1 MNVIFITNK
10 NEKGTLLM
18 KVAVIGCTHAGTAAV
33 KELAS
38 QHEQLDITVY
48 ERNDN
53 VSFLSCGIA
62 LHVGGVVEHAE
73 SLFYSSPDELT
84 ELGAEMRL
92 KHDVLEIDS
101 TNQTI
106 LAKNLLTGET
116 VQDTYDKLIMTTGSW
131 PIIPMLP
138 GIELNQIEL
147 CKNYHHA
154 QTIIK
159 KATDAQRITVVGA
172 GYIGAELVEA
182 FEAYG
187 KDVTFIDSADRIL
200 NKYLDRSFTDIIESE
215 LTDRGIHLELN
226 QTVQSFTGVDGNV
239 TQVVTDKGTFE
250 TDLVILCVG
259 FRPSTELLK
268 GQIDMLPNGAIIVD
282 DYMRT
287 SNPNIFAAGDSC
299 AVYYNPARTH
309 AYIPLATNA
318 VRMGT
323 LVGKNLLAPTI
334 RYQGTQGTS
343 GLRLYDLN
351 IASTGLTEDAAP
363 FFGLEVTSTTVQDAY
378 RPEFMPTAENV
389 QLKLVYETATH
400 RLVGAQIISKVDLTQ
415 AMNTLSV
422 AIQNEMTL
430 EELAFVDFFFQ
441 PHYNKPWNLLN
452 QAALQG
458 MKELTS
464 ERV

>member
-1 MNVIFITNK
+1 
-10 NEKGTLLM
+10 M

-38 QHEQLDITVY
+38 QQDVEITVY

-62 LHVGGVVEHAE
+62 LHVGGVVKHAE
-73 SLFYSSPDELT
+73 SLFYSSPSELA

-101 TNQTI
+101 ERQTI
-106 LAKNLLTGET
+106 VAKNLMTGE
-116 VQDTYDKLIMTTGSW
+116 VVHDTYDKLIMTTGSW

-154 QTIIK
+154 QTIIE
-159 KATDAQRITVVGA
+159 KATDAARITVVGA

-200 NKYLDRSFTDIIESE
+200 NKYLDRSFTDVIERE
-215 LTDRGIHLELN
+215 LTDRGIRLELG
-226 QTVQSFTGVDGNV
+226 QTVQSFKGENGSV
-239 TQVVTDKGTFE
+239 THVVTDKGTFE

-268 GQIDMLPNGAIIVD
+268 GQVDMLPNGAIIVD

-323 LVGKNLLAPTI
+323 LIGKNLRAPKI

-351 IASTGLTEDAAP
+351 IASTGLTEEAAP
-363 FFGLEVTSTTVQDAY
+363 LFGLEVSSTTVTDAY
-378 RPEFMPTAENV
+378 RPEFMPTAEDV
-389 QLKLVYETATH
+389 QLKLVFETATH
-400 RLVGAQIISKVDLTQ
+400 RVVGAQIISKVDLTQ

-422 AIQNEMTL
+422 AIQNDMTL

-452 QAALQG
+452 QAALQA
-458 MKELTS
+458 MN
-464 ERV
+464 ERQSARV

>member
-1 MNVIFITNK
+1 
-10 NEKGTLLM
+10 M

-33 KELAS
+33 KELTS

-73 SLFYSSPDELT
+73 SLFYSSPDELA
-84 ELGAEMRL
+84 ELGANMRL

-106 LAKNLLTGET
+106 VAKNLVTGET
-116 VQDTYDKLIMTTGSW
+116 VYDTYDKLIMTTGSW

-159 KATDAQRITVVGA
+159 KATDAERITVVGA

-200 NKYLDRSFTDIIESE
+200 NKYLDRSFTDIIEQE

-363 FFGLEVTSTTVQDAY
+363 FFGLEVASTTVQDAY

-389 QLKLVYETATH
+389 QLKLVYETTTH

-422 AIQNEMTL
+422 AIQNDMTL

-458 MKELTS
+458 MNELTS

>member
-1 MNVIFITNK
+1 
-10 NEKGTLLM
+10 M

-33 KELAS
+33 KELTS

-73 SLFYSSPDELT
+73 SLFYSSPDELA
-84 ELGAEMRL
+84 ELGANMRL

-106 LAKNLLTGET
+106 VAKNLVTGET
-116 VQDTYDKLIMTTGSW
+116 VYDTYDKLIMTTGSW

-159 KATDAQRITVVGA
+159 KATDAERITVVGA

-187 KDVTFIDSADRIL
+187 KEVTFIDSADRIL
-200 NKYLDRSFTDIIESE
+200 NKYLDRSFTDIIEQE
-215 LTDRGIHLELN
+215 LTDRGIRLELN

-239 TQVVTDKGTFE
+239 IQVVTDKGTLE

-323 LVGKNLLAPTI
+323 LVGKNLLAPKI

-363 FFGLEVTSTTVQDAY
+363 FFGLEVASTTVQDAY

-389 QLKLVYETATH
+389 QLKLVYETMTH

-422 AIQNEMTL
+422 AIQNDMTL

-458 MKELTS
+458 MNELTS

>member
-1 MNVIFITNK
+1 
-10 NEKGTLLM
+10 M

-38 QHEQLDITVY
+38 QQDVEITVY

-62 LHVGGVVEHAE
+62 LHVGGVVKHAE
-73 SLFYSSPDELT
+73 SLFYSSPSELA

-101 TNQTI
+101 ERQTI
-106 LAKNLLTGET
+106 VAKNLMTGE
-116 VQDTYDKLIMTTGSW
+116 VVHDTYDKLIMTTGSW

-154 QTIIK
+154 QTIIE
-159 KATDAQRITVVGA
+159 KATEAERITVVGA

-200 NKYLDRSFTDIIESE
+200 NKYLDRSFTDVIERE
-215 LTDRGIHLELN
+215 LTDRGIRLELG
-226 QTVQSFTGVDGNV
+226 QTVQSFKGENGTV
-239 TQVVTDKGTFE
+239 THVVTDKGTFE

-268 GQIDMLPNGAIIVD
+268 GQVDMLPNGAIIVD

-323 LVGKNLLAPTI
+323 LIGKNLLAPKI

-351 IASTGLTEDAAP
+351 IASTGLTEEAAP
-363 FFGLEVTSTTVQDAY
+363 LFGLEVSSTTVTDAY
-378 RPEFMPTAENV
+378 RPEFMPTAEDV
-389 QLKLVYETATH
+389 QLKLVFETATH
-400 RLVGAQIISKVDLTQ
+400 RVVGAQIISKVDLTQ

-422 AIQNEMTL
+422 AIQNDMTL

-452 QAALQG
+452 QAALQA
-458 MKELTS
+458 MN
-464 ERV
+464 ERQSARV

>member
-1 MNVIFITNK
+1 
-10 NEKGTLLM
+10 M

-38 QHEQLDITVY
+38 QQDVEITVY

-62 LHVGGVVEHAE
+62 LHVGGVVKHAE
-73 SLFYSSPDELT
+73 SLFYSSPSELA
-84 ELGAEMRL
+84 ELGAKMRL

-101 TNQTI
+101 ERQTI
-106 LAKNLLTGET
+106 VAKNLMTGE
-116 VQDTYDKLIMTTGSW
+116 VVHDTYDKLIMTTGSW

-154 QTIIK
+154 QTIIE

-200 NKYLDRSFTDIIESE
+200 NKYLDRSFTDVIERE
-215 LTDRGIHLELN
+215 LTDRGIRLELG
-226 QTVQSFTGVDGNV
+226 QTVQSFKGENGAV
-239 TQVVTDKGTFE
+239 THVVTDKGTFE

-268 GQIDMLPNGAIIVD
+268 GQVDMLPNGAIIVD

-323 LVGKNLLAPTI
+323 LIGKNLRAPKI

-351 IASTGLTEDAAP
+351 IASTGLTEEAAP
-363 FFGLEVTSTTVQDAY
+363 LFGLEVSSTTVTDAY
-378 RPEFMPTAENV
+378 RPEFMPTAEDV
-389 QLKLVYETATH
+389 QLKLVFETETH
-400 RLVGAQIISKVDLTQ
+400 RVVGAQIISKVDLTQ

-422 AIQNEMTL
+422 AIQNDMTL

-452 QAALQG
+452 QAALQA
-458 MKELTS
+458 MN
-464 ERV
+464 ERQSARV

>member
-1 MNVIFITNK
+1 
-10 NEKGTLLM
+10 M

-33 KELAS
+33 KELTS

-73 SLFYSSPDELT
+73 SLFYSSPDELA
-84 ELGAEMRL
+84 ELGADMRL

-106 LAKNLLTGET
+106 VAKNLVTGET
-116 VQDTYDKLIMTTGSW
+116 VYDTYDKLIMTTGSW

-159 KATDAQRITVVGA
+159 KATDAERITVVGA

-200 NKYLDRSFTDIIESE
+200 NKYLDRSFTDIIENE
-215 LTDRGIHLELN
+215 LTDRGIRLELN

-389 QLKLVYETATH
+389 QLKLVYETTTH

-422 AIQNEMTL
+422 AIQNDMTL

>member
-1 MNVIFITNK
+1 
-10 NEKGTLLM
+10 M

-33 KELAS
+33 KELTS

-73 SLFYSSPDELT
+73 SLFYSSPDELA
-84 ELGAEMRL
+84 ELGANMRL

-106 LAKNLLTGET
+106 VAKNLVTGET
-116 VQDTYDKLIMTTGSW
+116 VYDTYDKLIMTTGSW

-159 KATDAQRITVVGA
+159 KATDAKRITVVGA

-187 KDVTFIDSADRIL
+187 KEVTFIDSADRIL
-200 NKYLDRSFTDIIESE
+200 NKYLDRSFTDIIENE
-215 LTDRGIHLELN
+215 LTDRGIRLELN

-389 QLKLVYETATH
+389 QLKLVYETTTH

-422 AIQNEMTL
+422 AIQNDMTL

-458 MKELTS
+458 MNELTS